1 MSAADTTPMTDTAQ
15 ASDKRRLL
23 TGLASQGAVLIT
35 VVYVLLWIIYASE
48 QPSALS
54 AYSIESLLNNSLPL
68 MLAAAGQTFV
78 VLQGGFDLSVAGIIS
93 LSNVVVAVY
102 PVEGPFGALVNLA
115 MVVGIGLAVGATNGF
130 LVAYMRIQSIAA
142 TLATMIICQGIALLI
157 LKAPGGYVSEFISY
171 ELTGSLFGVV
181 PVAAVIG
188 AAVAVIWLA
197 FRRTNTGI
205 ALYAVGRD
213 AAAAEL
219 SGIDVRRARF
229 AAFCWAG
236 VLYGCAGYML
246 SAQTATGNP
255 SAGEP
260 FLLLCFA
267 AVALGGTSFSGG
279 SGGVIGSLIGAA
291 TLMLMQKVLFSTGV
305 SSFYTGVFQGVIMI
319 LAVLFAA
326 FVQYMSRSRG
336 NR

>member
-1 MSAADTTPMTDTAQ
+1 MSTVDATRVNDR
-15 ASDKRRLL
+15 RRLL
-23 TGLASQGAVLIT
+23 TGLASQGAVLIA
-35 VVYVLLWIIYASE
+35 VVYVVLWIIYALE

-78 VLQGGFDLSVAGIIS
+78 VLQGGFDLSVAGVIS
-93 LSNVVVAVY
+93 LANVVVAVH

-115 MVVGIGLAVGATNGF
+115 MVLGISLAVGATNGV
-130 LVAYMRIQSIAA
+130 LVAYLRIQSIAA

-181 PVAAVIG
+181 PVAALI
-188 AAVAVIWLA
+188 AAVVAIIWLA

-205 ALYAVGRD
+205 SLYAVGRD
-213 AAAAEL
+213 ATAAEL
-219 SGIDVRRARF
+219 SGIDVRRTRF

-236 VLYGCAGYML
+236 LLYGCAGYML

-279 SGGVIGSLIGAA
+279 SGGVIGSIIGAA

-305 SSFYTGVFQGVIMI
+305 SSFYTGVFQGVVMI

-326 FVQYMSRSRG
+326 FVQYMSRPRG